1 MGKDVLA
8 EFCRGN
14 RREGDH
20 LEDFGVDERII
31 LRWIF
36 RVWDKGA
43 WTGVIWLRTGTD
55 GGLL

>member
-1 MGKDVLA
+1 
-8 EFCRGN
+8 
-14 RREGDH
+14 
-20 LEDFGVDERII
+20 LEDSGVDERIM

-36 RVWDKGA
+36 REWDKGA